1 MMMMMRR
8 MRLKAHLPIGRY
20 DFRSDVRHVHSRASV
35 GKTALD
41 IREQGI
47 SALDGQVG
55 LLRFEAGWPFAN
67 QVSEENGVE
76 LVVAGLD
83 AGDAVDL
90 ELVLELVA
98 GL

>member
-1 MMMMMRR
+1 M
-8 MRLKAHLPIGRY
+8 GCTN
-20 DFRSDVRHVHSRASV
+20 SV
-35 GKTALD
+35 
-41 IREQGI
+41 
-47 SALDGQVG
+47 
-55 LLRFEAGWPFAN
+55 N